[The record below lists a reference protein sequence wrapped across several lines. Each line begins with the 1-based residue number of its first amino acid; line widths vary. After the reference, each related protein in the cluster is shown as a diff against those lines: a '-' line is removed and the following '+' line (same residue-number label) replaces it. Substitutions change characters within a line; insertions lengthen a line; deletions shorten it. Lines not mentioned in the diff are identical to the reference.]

1 MSDFSQRFIFQDTDI
16 RGEVVSVEDSYRQ
29 ILANHSY
36 PAVVESLLGE
46 FISAAVLLGSTIK
59 FDGSLSMQVK
69 SEGEIPLLMVEIT
82 HDGDVRAIARNCSE
96 AVSDDF
102 QVLLANG
109 TLAITIEPKNGQRY
123 QGIVPLEGEN
133 LSACLVHYFAQSEQL
148 KTSIHL
154 AANGQRSCGVLIQ
167 QLPVDKTPD
176 ADEREQQ
183 WQHILTLIDTVKR
196 SELLELDSNEMLYR
210 LFHEENTQLFTPA
223 PIQFNC
229 SCSIERVKNAV
240 ATIGEEEARSVLA
253 ESGVI
258 EMNCDFCN
266 TNYQLGCADVDDVFT
281 KNDPTIH

>member
-16 RGEVVSVEDSYRQ
+16 RGEVVNVEDSYRQ
-29 ILANHSY
+29 VLGNHNY
-36 PAVVESLLGE
+36 PPVVATLLGE

-59 FDGSLSMQVK
+59 FDGMLSMQVK
-69 SEGEIPLLMVEIT
+69 SDGEIPLLMVEVT
-82 HDGDVRAIARNCSE
+82 NAGDVRAIARNCHA

-123 QGIVPLEGEN
+123 QGIVPLEGRD
-133 LSACLVHYFAQSEQL
+133 LSECLEHYFAQSEQL

-154 AANGQRSCGVLIQ
+154 AADGQRSCGVLIQ

-176 ADEREQQ
+176 VDDRDSQ
-183 WQHILTLIDTVKR
+183 WQHILTLIGTVKR
-196 SELLELDSNEMLYR
+196 QELLELDSHEMLYR
-210 LFHEENTQLFTPA
+210 LFHEENTQMFTPA
-223 PIQFNC
+223 AIQFNC

-253 ESGVI
+253 ESGTI
-258 EMNCDFCN
+258 EMHCDFCN
-266 TNYQLGCADVDDVFT
+266 TNYQLGAADVDQLFG
-281 KNDPTIH
+281 KNDPTLH